1 MSGTATTRLTL
12 IAPATGRDLREARFS
27 GDGPVDPAALARA
40 ARAGAALRGTFP
52 RGSARWV
59 VSPSARCRATADA
72 LRGPAPHAGPP
83 PGLPPGSP
91 PEEVPGLAGPDMG
104 RWRGRTLAEVSAEDP
119 RALVS
124 WLSDPAAAPH
134 GGESL
139 LSLRTRVG
147 AWLDTTRDTDREAG
161 TGRVVAVVEP
171 DVVRAAVAH
180 ALDLPAAAFRR
191 LDVEPL
197 GAVEL
202 TGRSGR
208 WNLRVAR
215 ALD

>member
-1 MSGTATTRLTL
+1 MSGTTTIRLTL
-12 IAPATGRDLREARFS
+12 IAPAGGRDLREARFS

-40 ARAGAALRGTFP
+40 AGAGAALRGTFP
-52 RGSARWV
+52 RGTARWV
-59 VSPSARCRATADA
+59 VSPSHRCRATADA
-72 LRGPAPHAGPP
+72 LWGPAPDAAPAPGPP
-83 PGLPPGSP
+83 PEDV
-91 PEEVPGLAGPDMG
+91 PEEVPALAGPDMG
-104 RWRGRTLAEVSAEDP
+104 RWQGRTLAEVSAEDP
-119 RALVS
+119 KSLVS

-147 AWLDTTRDTDREAG
+147 AWLDTTRDTERGSG
-161 TGRVVAVVEP
+161 TGRLVAVVEP

-180 ALDLPAAAFRR
+180 ALDLPAPAFRR

>member
-40 ARAGAALRGTFP
+40 ARAGADLRGTFP
-52 RGSARWV
+52 RGTAHWV
-59 VSPSARCRATADA
+59 VSPSTRCRATADA
-72 LRGPAPHAGPP
+72 LRGPAPDAGPAPGRP
-83 PGLPPGSP
+83 PEEM
-91 PEEVPGLAGPDMG
+91 PEEVPALAGPDMG

-119 RALVS
+119 QALVS

-139 LSLRTRVG
+139 LGLRTRVG
-147 AWLDTTRDTDREAG
+147 AWLDTTRDAERASG
-161 TGRVVAVVEP
+161 TGRLVAVVEP

-180 ALDLPAAAFRR
+180 ALDLPAPAFRR

>member
-1 MSGTATTRLTL
+1 MSGTTTTRLTL

-52 RGSARWV
+52 RGTARWV
-59 VSPSARCRATADA
+59 VSPSTRCRTTADA
-72 LRGPAPHAGPP
+72 LRGPAPDTGPP
-83 PGLPPGSP
+83 PGGVL
-91 PEEVPGLAGPDMG
+91 EEVPGLAGPDMG

-119 RALVS
+119 QALVS

-147 AWLDTTRDTDREAG
+147 AWLDTTRDAERASG
-161 TGRVVAVVEP
+161 TGRLVAVVEP

-180 ALDLPAAAFRR
+180 ALDLPAPALRH